1 MNFINQGTPL
11 PVFSREQVR
20 DIETMA
26 IQEHD
31 IKSYDLMQQ
40 AGKAALKLIQALYPN
55 AKNILIIAGGG
66 NNAGDGY
73 VLARLLKNSDI
84 HCVVMPVVPLTKLR
98 GDAMRAQNEF
108 AIHDGLDIEVSA
120 QLPACDLIVDALF
133 GIGLT
138 RPIEGEFAEVVNAI
152 NQTPAPVLALDIPS
166 GLNADTGNSSGP
178 TVYAN
183 TTISFVGVKSGL
195 LTGEARNFTGDVAI
209 DTLGI
214 PDSLIDSADKLGYTL
229 ANPTPNQLLAPRKES
244 SYKNNHGHVLVVGGN
259 IGYPNAA
266 RLAGEA
272 AARTGAGL
280 VTIATH
286 PDSVAPIAAGCA
298 SLMVNGIQDPRQL
311 NNLLRKAD
319 AVVIGPGLGQDKWA
333 QKIFAHVIETEL
345 PLVVDAD
352 ALHLLSKNPS
362 KSDHWVLTPHPGEA
376 AQLLSCN
383 KDEIQLH
390 RLTSVLAIEEQYG
403 GMTIL
408 KGSGSLTCYEQEI
421 GFCTS
426 GNASLA
432 TGGTGDVL
440 AGIIAGLMA
449 QGASLRDATH
459 CGIMLHGRAAEMV
472 STDGSRGILAQDL
485 FPALYKLVNT

>member
-1 MNFINQGTPL
+1 MNFINQGIPF

-20 DIETMA
+20 NLETLA

-40 AGKAALKLIQALYPN
+40 AGKAALKLIQSHYPN
-55 AKNILIIAGGG
+55 AKNVLIIAGGG

-108 AIHDGLDIEVSA
+108 AIHDGLDTELSTH
-120 QLPACDLIVDALF
+120 LPACDLIIDAIF

-138 RPIEGEFAEVVNAI
+138 RPIEGQFAEIVEAI
-152 NQTPAPVLALDIPS
+152 NRTPAPVLSLDIPS
-166 GLNADTGNSSGP
+166 GLNADTGNSNGP

-183 TTISFVGVKSGL
+183 TTLSFVGVKSGL
-195 LTGEARNFTGDVAI
+195 LTGEARNFTGDVAV

-214 PDSLIDSADKLGYTL
+214 PDTLIDSADKLGFTL
-229 ANPTPNQLLAPRKES
+229 PNPTPNQLLAPRKES
-244 SYKNNHGHVLVVGGN
+244 SYKNNHGHVLIVGGN

-280 VTIATH
+280 VSIATH
-286 PDSVAPIAAGCA
+286 PESVAPIAAGCA
-298 SLMVNGIQDPRQL
+298 SLMVKGIQDPKEL
-311 NNLLRKAD
+311 NSLLSKAD

-333 QKIFAHVIETEL
+333 QKIFASVIETQL
-345 PLVVDAD
+345 PIVVDAD

-362 KSDHWVLTPHPGEA
+362 KGDHWVLTPHPGEA

-383 KDEIQLH
+383 KEEIQLH
-390 RLTSVLAIEEQYG
+390 RLTSVLAIQEQYG

-408 KGSGSLTCYEQEI
+408 KGSGSLTCFDQKI

-440 AGIIAGLMA
+440 AGIIAGLLA
-449 QGASLRDATH
+449 QGASLEDATH

-472 STDGSRGILAQDL
+472 STKGSRGILAQDL
-485 FPALYKLVNT
+485 FPALYQLVNT